1 MTEALQFWKKI
12 AGKGGDEAP
21 NEQKGL
27 SHGKYISIYFLNAP
41 IFLFLLSLTG
51 LFFSNKFLMKKIL
64 NQQRCQKRMS
74 QKIQSLVREQSKQQ
88 RVHLMIHPLPQILFL
103 NPKVLLQIKQLHF

>member
-41 IFLFLLSLTG
+41 IFYFFCLSLDY
-51 LFFSNKFLMKKIL
+51 FLVT
-64 NQQRCQKRMS
+64 N
-74 QKIQSLVREQSKQQ
+74 
-88 RVHLMIHPLPQILFL
+88 F
-103 NPKVLLQIKQLHF
+103 